1 MNVSQ
6 KIRRFATT
14 AKLFVTGLPKN
25 SIGSI
30 DVTNRCNLRCEHCYF
45 FAEDHKGEKELSNE
59 QWIEKLEAMKAAGH
73 PMLLCT
79 WVGGEPMVR
88 RPLIEIGRKY
98 FKHNTI
104 VTNGTMELPDW
115 PDCTYVISIDGTE
128 EAFARMRAPG
138 IYQKI
143 KQNVI
148 NHPELRIQISCV
160 LTSLTKDCVEDLV
173 KEWGPI
179 ARAGVIFDFFT
190 PVKNLDEALWLDW
203 ETRDR
208 LIDEILALKKKY
220 PGVIN
225 MLDSTLELMRSK
237 NARSVTDNC
246 EFAKKAFALSP
257 TGTTKGKC
265 MMGDNADCDR
275 CGCVVPFHMATL
287 SSRRLMLKET
297 IKAKFAPKRPAALT
311 PQKPVQITPRDT
323 WQSSA
328 RPDDAF

>member
-1 MNVSQ
+1 MMN
-6 KIRRFATT
+6 KLRRI
-14 AKLFVTGLPKN
+14 AKVARLFVTGLPPN

-73 PMLLCT
+73 PMMLCT

-88 RPLIEIGRKY
+88 RKLIEVGRKY
-98 FKHNTI
+98 FQHNTI

-115 PDCTYVISIDGTE
+115 EDCNYVISIDGTE

-148 NHPELRIQISCV
+148 DHPELKIQISCV
-160 LTSLTKDCVEDLV
+160 LTTLTKDCIEDLV
-173 KEWGPI
+173 AEWGPI
-179 ARAGVIFDFFT
+179 ARGGIIFDFFT
-190 PVKNLDEALWLDW
+190 PVTNLDEALWLDW

-208 LIDEILALKKKY
+208 LIDQILALKKRY

-225 MLDSTLELMRSK
+225 MLDSTLELMRAK
-237 NARSVTDNC
+237 NAKRVTDNC
-246 EFAKKAFALSP
+246 EFRIKAFALSP
-257 TGTTKGKC
+257 TGEQKGKC

-287 SSRRLMLKET
+287 SNRRLMLKEML
-297 IKAKFAPKRPAALT
+297 KAPFAPKRKAFT
-311 PQKPVQITPRDT
+311 PQSRPVQISPRTTP
-323 WQSSA
+323 SA
-328 RPDDAF
+328 SPEDAF

>member
-1 MNVSQ
+1 MTFSE
-6 KIRRFATT
+6 KIQGVANI
-14 AKLFVTGLPKN
+14 AKLFAFGLPKN
-25 SIGSI
+25 SVGSI

-45 FAEDHKGEKELSNE
+45 FAEDHKGEKELSVE
-59 QWIEKLEAMKAAGH
+59 EWIEKLEGMKAAGH

-88 RPLIEIGRKY
+88 KPLIEVGRKY

-115 PDCTYVISIDGTE
+115 KDCTYVISIDGTE
-128 EAFARMRAPG
+128 KAFERMRAPG

-143 KQNVI
+143 KTNVI
-148 NHPELRIQISCV
+148 NHPELNIQISCV
-160 LTSLTKDCVEDLV
+160 LTSITKDCVEDLI

-179 ARAGVIFDFFT
+179 ARGGVIFDFFT
-190 PVKNLDEALWLDW
+190 PVTNLDEALWLDW

-208 LIDEILALKKKY
+208 LIDHILELKKKY

-225 MLDSTLELMRSK
+225 MLDSTLELMKSNK
-237 NARSVTDNC
+237 AKPVTDNC
-246 EFAKKAFALSP
+246 EFRLKAFALSS
-257 TGTTKGKC
+257 TGESKGKC

-287 SSRRLMLKET
+287 SSRRLMLKEAV
-297 IKAKFAPKRPAALT
+297 KARFSPKRPASLT
-311 PQKPVQITPRDT
+311 PQQPVQISERPA
-323 WQSSA
+323 WQNSA